1 MAVSEAIAETSF
13 FLIKF
18 TSHSCCHLL
27 PNTHRLKQPYAVIGS
42 FSEMA
47 NHILNHSM
55 TFFPCKSET
64 ELVETLKSHVCGY
77 QGCAQVEP
85 LWLLMPSNFCPWVT
99 IENLSFSHR
108 NHKCWACWMLPIQ
121 GTAVLPS
128 IILIIIII
136 TIIIIY
142 LYSTTWSNAKE
153 CSIVLHW
160 DTH

>member
-1 MAVSEAIAETSF
+1 MAVSEAITETSF

-18 TSHSCCHLL
+18 TSHSCCHL

-85 LWLLMPSNFCPWVT
+85 L
-99 IENLSFSHR
+99 
-108 NHKCWACWMLPIQ
+108 
-121 GTAVLPS
+121 
-128 IILIIIII
+128 
-136 TIIIIY
+136 
-142 LYSTTWSNAKE
+142 
-153 CSIVLHW
+153 
-160 DTH
+160 